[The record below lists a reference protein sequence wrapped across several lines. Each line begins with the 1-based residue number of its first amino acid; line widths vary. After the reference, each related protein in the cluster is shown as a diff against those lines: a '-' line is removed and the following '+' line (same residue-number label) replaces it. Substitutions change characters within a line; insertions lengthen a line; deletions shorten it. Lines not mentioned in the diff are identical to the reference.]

1 MEIEKHNL
9 LFSRIIDQ
17 AVPGLKKTLSTKQ
30 TEKSVITRLKQGT
43 EGLMADYP
51 GLAYP
56 EAEILHN
63 RLAVAV
69 HAAVRKQRE
78 LRQLS
83 VLRSPREEKGLKALT
98 RQLTYED
105 QFTPNWAENTL
116 PDAIDSGHGAV
127 AYLYDLLEFAENV
140 IEPKGDNDKA
150 ITLKQRRPDIYN
162 ILLNE
167 ENVNGEISKIDIIN
181 QIIGTAISQQ
191 EKGEDPEALMLNV
204 RYPYRFPF
212 ENYMNQI
219 YAVLDEYDLSIGDI
233 KRRCDP
239 QAPYFTQSGLH
250 GDYSDSALW
259 LDSHLGPG
267 LREILLAAPQE
278 KSSKTEKNAPYFKQN
293 FGVEQFTDLLN
304 STVFCQQLNLER
316 SDLESLFSCGQYVPH
331 LSPNVDPETIT
342 GYAAEQGREVSPA
355 VYGSVFINNSTT
367 LPAIK
372 TGSDASPDDHIIS
385 HMDESRCE
393 RIERFLRLSRAL
405 DLPYDELDTLLVS
418 VIRAENNQAD
428 KGLIITGNTLRAIGL
443 FVSLNRK
450 LNCTVS
456 QFSALYDGITIYSRG
471 KGISDFDRLFNNDD
485 RFNYRFILDDKKME
499 ERDINRICSVF
510 GINYDT
516 FSYLALLTREVL
528 GLEVLTRSRQVI
540 SALYRPVVL
549 ADLLKIK
556 PLELLALLKSM
567 NPDAQYDRLF
577 TGVPENRVYKAFD
590 QADITSAISALVS
603 IQNWRTENRL
613 SVAQIFNWITPAI
626 IDDQEDNTERELFRQ
641 IKENTNSTLFSNEAL
656 NLAGVPKGADWVS
669 VLKILVNEQGILRDT
684 EDGLDWDS
692 YKSYALA
699 IITSAAEK
707 ELSNTTSEERK
718 TIISTIL
725 SVLLEKRAAQWK
737 SVSGLLEGYLGNKTD
752 SITPALYW
760 CGSNTESFLT
770 SIRTQPDDNMLS
782 AGKNTVM
789 ELLSGLRRYSEIIT
803 HFRLEPAMM
812 SQLLSHDNNLWYGLK
827 TEKPT
832 LQLLYRLSVYRQLI
846 DDGKQPAEK
855 LLNYLSLINSLPLDS
870 RSDELRLYRDQALN
884 KLSLFMGWSINELL
898 TAAQYVAPDNAIIRT
913 LPQILLVKQIHSV
926 CLNTGL
932 SARSVISL
940 FNLDENSESSWY
952 QSVADQVMESL
963 APQDVSL
970 YSNDESSQGD
980 LTVSVSAGRTT
991 LLVYS
996 ENQKEDEVA
1005 EDETQLTVTLL
1016 TLEST
1021 PLEGI
1026 PVIWEKIS
1034 EQGELSGAESKTDKS
1049 GRASVTLKAGLQQGV
1064 VLVKAHY
1071 GVKSIPLPLVR
1082 VDCDISTLGAT
1093 GIQTV
1098 PENPADIPADGKTQ
1112 VEITAFFR
1120 DSYDNPGID
1129 KAIRWETTG
1138 GRFIYKGS
1146 LTNDEGNCSAV
1157 LVSDEPGDITVRVFC
1172 EDTPDEY
1179 TEADISFVSA

>member
-1 MEIEKHNL
+1 METEKHNL

-17 AVPGLKKTLSTKQ
+17 AVPGLKKTLSAKQ

-43 EGLMADYP
+43 KGLMADYP

-83 VLRSPREEKGLKALT
+83 AFRSPREEKGMKALT

-116 PDAIDSGHGAV
+116 PDTIDSGHGAV
-127 AYLYDLLEFAENV
+127 AYLYDLLEFAEKV
-140 IEPKGDNDKA
+140 IEPMGDSDKA

-167 ENVNGEISKIDIIN
+167 ENVNGVISKIHIIN
-181 QIIGTAISQQ
+181 QIIGSAISQQ
-191 EKGEDPEALMLNV
+191 EGGKEPEALMLNV

-239 QAPYFTQSGLH
+239 QAPYFTQPGLH

-267 LREILLAAPQE
+267 LREILLAAPQV
-278 KSSKTEKNAPYFKQN
+278 KNSQTEDKVQYFKQN

-304 STVFCQQLNLER
+304 STIFCQQLSLER
-316 SDLESLFSCGQYVPH
+316 SDLESLLSCGEYVPH
-331 LSPNVDPETIT
+331 LSPNVASERIT
-342 GYAAEQGREVSPA
+342 GYAPGQRGKVSPA
-355 VYGSVFINNSTT
+355 IYGSVFINNNA

-372 TGSDASPDDHIIS
+372 TGSDTGTDDHTFS
-385 HMDESRCE
+385 YLNEGRCE

-405 DLPYDELDTLLVS
+405 NLPYDELDILLTS
-418 VIRAENNQAD
+418 VIRAENNQVD
-428 KGLIITGNTLRAIGL
+428 KNQIITGNTLRAIGL
-443 FVSLNRK
+443 FMSLNRK

-456 QFSALYDGITIYSRG
+456 QFAVLYDGITIYSRG
-471 KGISDFDRLFNNDD
+471 KDISDFDRLFNNDD
-485 RFNYRFILDDKKME
+485 RFNYRFILDNKTME

-528 GLEVLTRSRQVI
+528 GLNVLTRSRQVI

-577 TGVPENRVYKAFD
+577 TGVPENRIYKAFE
-590 QADITSAISALVS
+590 QADITSAISALIS
-603 IQNWRTENRL
+603 IQKWRTENKL
-613 SVAQIFNWITPAI
+613 SVAKIFNWITPAI
-626 IDDQEDNTERELFRQ
+626 VDDQEDNTERELFRQ
-641 IKENTNSTLFSNEAL
+641 IKENTNSTLFSNDAL
-656 NLAGVPKGADWVS
+656 YLAGVPKGTDWVS
-669 VLKILVNEQGILRDT
+669 VLKVLVNEQGILRDT
-684 EDGLDWDS
+684 ADGLDWNS
-692 YKSYALA
+692 YKNYALD

-707 ELSNTTSEERK
+707 ELSSATSEERK
-718 TIISTIL
+718 TTIATIL
-725 SVLLEKRAAQWK
+725 SVLLEKRTAQWK

-770 SIRTQPDDNMLS
+770 SIRTQPDDRMLS

-846 DDGKQPAEK
+846 DEGKQPAEK

-870 RSDELRLYRDQALN
+870 RSDEIRLYRDQALN

-940 FNLDENSESSWY
+940 FNLNENSESSLY

-980 LTVSVSAGRTT
+980 LTVSVSATRTT

-996 ENQKEDEVA
+996 ESQKESEVA
-1005 EDETQLTVTLL
+1005 EDETQLIVTLL

-1026 PVIWEKIS
+1026 PVSWEKIS
-1034 EQGELSGAESKTDKS
+1034 EQGELSGTESKTDKS
-1049 GRASVTLKAGLQQGV
+1049 GRASVTLKAGLLQGV
-1064 VLVKAHY
+1064 ALIKAHY
-1071 GVKSIPLPLVR
+1071 GVKSIPLPLVKI
-1082 VDCDISTLGAT
+1082 DCDITTLGIIST
-1093 GIQTV
+1093 ECV
-1098 PENPADIPADGKTQ
+1098 PEKIDNIPADGKTE
-1112 VEITAFFR
+1112 VKITAILR

-1129 KAIRWETTG
+1129 KNIRWEATG
-1138 GRFIYKGS
+1138 GQFIYKG
-1146 LTNDEGNCSAV
+1146 TITDINGNCSAV
-1157 LVSDEPGDITVRVFC
+1157 LVSDKPAEVIVRVCC
-1172 EDTPDEY
+1172 EDIQDECS
-1179 TEADISFVSA
+1179 ELNISFI

>member
-1 MEIEKHNL
+1 MGTEKHNL

-17 AVPGLKKTLSTKQ
+17 AVPGLKKTLSAKQ

-140 IEPKGDNDKA
+140 IEPKGDSDKA

-167 ENVNGEISKIDIIN
+167 ENVNGEISKINIIN
-181 QIIGTAISQQ
+181 QIIGTAISQ
-191 EKGEDPEALMLNV
+191 EESDKDPEMLMLNV

-239 QAPYFTQSGLH
+239 EAPYFTQSGLH
-250 GDYSDSALW
+250 GDDSDSALW
-259 LDSHLGPG
+259 LDSHLGPK
-267 LREILLAAPQE
+267 LREILLAAPQAQN
-278 KSSKTEKNAPYFKQN
+278 SRTEDNAPYFKQN

-316 SDLESLFSCGQYVPH
+316 SDLESLFSCGEYVPH

-342 GYAAEQGREVSPA
+342 GYAAEQRRAVSPA
-355 VYGSVFINNSTT
+355 IYGSVFINNNV

-372 TGSDASPDDHIIS
+372 TGSDTGTDDHTFS
-385 HMDESRCE
+385 YLDEDRCE

-405 DLPYDELDTLLVS
+405 NLSYDELDRLLTS
-418 VIRAENNQAD
+418 VIRAENSQVDN
-428 KGLIITGNTLRAIGL
+428 GLIITGNTLRAIGL

-471 KGISDFDRLFNNDD
+471 KEISDFDRLFNNDD
-485 RFNYRFILDDKKME
+485 RFNYRFILDNKTME

-528 GLEVLTRSRQVI
+528 GLDVLTRSRQVI

-603 IQNWRTENRL
+603 IQNWRTENQL

-626 IDDQEDNTERELFRQ
+626 VDDQEDNTERELFRQ
-641 IKENTNSTLFSNEAL
+641 IKENTGSTLFSNEAL
-656 NLAGVPKGADWVS
+656 YLAGVPRNTDWVS
-669 VLKILVNEQGILRDT
+669 LLPALVNEQGILRDT
-684 EDGLDWDS
+684 KDGLDWDS
-692 YKSYALA
+692 YKDYALA

-707 ELSNTTSEERK
+707 ELSSATSEERK
-718 TIISTIL
+718 TIINTIL

-770 SIRTQPDDNMLS
+770 SIRTQPDDQMLS

-827 TEKPT
+827 TEEPT
-832 LQLLYRLSVYRQLI
+832 LQLLYRLSVYRKLI

-870 RSDELRLYRDQALN
+870 RSDEIRLYRDQALN

-898 TAAQYVAPDNAIIRT
+898 TAAQYVAPENAIIRT

-940 FNLDENSESSWY
+940 FNLDENSESSRY

-1093 GIQTV
+1093 GVQTV
-1098 PENPADIPADGKTQ
+1098 PENPVDIPADGKTQ

-1138 GRFIYKGS
+1138 GRFIYRGT
-1146 LTNDEGNCSAV
+1146 LTNDKGNCSAI
-1157 LVSDEPGDITVRVFC
+1157 LVSDEPADITVRVFC
-1172 EDTPDEY
+1172 EDTPEEY

>member
-1 MEIEKHNL
+1 METEKHNL

-17 AVPGLKKTLSTKQ
+17 AVPGLKKTLSAKQ

-43 EGLMADYP
+43 KGLMADYP

-83 VLRSPREEKGLKALT
+83 AFRSPREEKGMKALT

-140 IEPKGDNDKA
+140 IEPEGDSDKA
-150 ITLKQRRPDIYN
+150 VTLKQRRPDIYT

-191 EKGEDPEALMLNV
+191 EKGADPDKLMRNV

-259 LDSHLGPG
+259 LDSHLGPV
-267 LREILLAAPQE
+267 LREILLAAPQ
-278 KSSKTEKNAPYFKQN
+278 TENSRTEENTPYFKQN

-316 SDLESLFSCGQYVPH
+316 SDLESLFSCGKYVSH

-342 GYAAEQGREVSPA
+342 GYAAEQGRVVSPA
-355 VYGSVFINNSTT
+355 VYGSVFINNNV

-372 TGSDASPDDHIIS
+372 IGSDTSPDDHIIS

-405 DLPYDELDTLLVS
+405 NLPYDELDTLLTS

-428 KGLIITGNTLRAIGL
+428 EGLIITGNTLRAIGL

-450 LNCTVS
+450 LKCTVS
-456 QFSALYDGITIYSRG
+456 QFSVLYDGITIYSRG
-471 KGISDFDRLFNNDD
+471 KDISDFDRLFNNDD
-485 RFNYRFILDDKKME
+485 RFNYRFILDDKTME

-516 FSYLALLTREVL
+516 FAYLALLTREVL
-528 GLEVLTRSRQVI
+528 GLDVLTRSRPVI

-577 TGVPENRVYKAFD
+577 AGVPENRVYKAFD
-590 QADITSAISALVS
+590 QADITSAISALVN
-603 IQNWRTENRL
+603 IQNWRTENKL

-641 IKENTNSTLFSNEAL
+641 IKENTNNTLFSNDAL
-656 NLAGVPKGADWVS
+656 YLAGVPKGINWIMS
-669 VLKILVNEQGILRDT
+669 LKILVNEQGILRDT

-692 YKSYALA
+692 YKDYALG

-707 ELSNTTSEERK
+707 ELSSATSEERK
-718 TIISTIL
+718 TTIATIL

-770 SIRTQPDDNMLS
+770 SIRTQPDDQMLS

-846 DDGKQPAEK
+846 DEGKQPAEK

-870 RSDELRLYRDQALN
+870 RSDEIRLYRDQALN

-898 TAAQYVAPDNAIIRT
+898 TAAKYVAPDNAIIRT

-940 FNLDENSESSWY
+940 FNLDENSESSRY

-996 ENQKEDEVA
+996 KNQEEDEVA
-1005 EDETQLTVTLL
+1005 EDETLLTVTLQ

-1034 EQGELSGAESKTDKS
+1034 EQGELTGTESKTDKS
-1049 GRASVTLKAGLQQGV
+1049 GRASVILKAGQQQGV
-1064 VLVKAHY
+1064 ALIKAHY

-1082 VDCDISTLGAT
+1082 VDCDIKTLGAT
-1093 GIQTV
+1093 GIQTI
-1098 PENPADIPADGKTQ
+1098 PENPVDIPADGKTQ

-1129 KAIRWETTG
+1129 KNIRWETTG
-1138 GRFIYKGS
+1138 GRFIYKGT
-1146 LTNDEGNCSAV
+1146 LTNNEGNCSAI
-1157 LVSDEPGDITVRVFC
+1157 LVSDEPADITVRVFY
-1172 EDTPDEY
+1172 EDIPGEY
-1179 TEADISFVSA
+1179 TEADISFISA

>member
-1 MEIEKHNL
+1 MGTEKHNL

-17 AVPGLKKTLSTKQ
+17 VVPGLKNQLTAKQ
-30 TEKSVITRLKQGT
+30 AEKSVISRLKQGT

-51 GLAYP
+51 GLGYP
-56 EAEILHN
+56 EAKKLHN

-69 HAAVRKQRE
+69 HAVVRKQRE

-83 VLRSPREEKGLKALT
+83 TLRSPREEKGLKALT
-98 RQLTYED
+98 RQLTYEE

-127 AYLYDLLEFAENV
+127 AYLYDLLEFAEKV
-140 IEPKGDNDKA
+140 IEPKGDSDKA

-191 EKGEDPEALMLNV
+191 EKGEDPETLMLNV

-239 QAPYFTQSGLH
+239 QAPYFTLSGLH
-250 GDYSDSALW
+250 GDDSDSALW
-259 LDSHLGPG
+259 LDSRLGPG
-267 LREILLAAPQE
+267 LREILLAAPQAG
-278 KSSKTEKNAPYFKQN
+278 SGKTEENARYFKEN
-293 FGVEQFTDLLN
+293 FGVEQYTDLLN
-304 STVFCQQLNLER
+304 STVFCQQLNLKR
-316 SDLESLFSCGQYVPH
+316 GDLESLFSCGEYVPH
-331 LSPNVDPETIT
+331 LSPNIDPETIT

-372 TGSDASPDDHIIS
+372 TGSDARPDDHIIS

-405 DLPYDELDTLLVS
+405 NLPYNELDTLLIS
-418 VIRAENNQAD
+418 VIRAENNQVD

-450 LNCTVS
+450 LKCTVS
-456 QFSALYDGITIYSRG
+456 QFAVLYDGITIYSRG
-471 KGISDFDRLFNNDD
+471 KEISDFDRLFNNDD

-528 GLEVLTRSRQVI
+528 GLDVLTRSRKVI

-567 NPDAQYDRLF
+567 NPDAQFDRLF
-577 TGVPENRVYKAFD
+577 TGVPENRVYKAFE
-590 QADITSAISALVS
+590 QSDITSAISALVR
-603 IQNWRTENRL
+603 IQNWRTENQL

-626 IDDQEDNTERELFRQ
+626 VDDQEDHTERELFRQ
-641 IKENTNSTLFSNEAL
+641 IKENTGSTLFSNEAVY
-656 NLAGVPKGADWVS
+656 LAGVPKGTDWVAE
-669 VLKILVNEQGILRDT
+669 LQTLVNEQGILRDT

-692 YKSYALA
+692 YKTYAQK

-707 ELSNTTSEERK
+707 VLSNVTAEERK
-718 TIISTIL
+718 TIAGTIL
-725 SVLLEKRAAQWK
+725 SVLLEKRTAQWK

-760 CGSNTESFLT
+760 SGSNTESFLT
-770 SIRTQPDDNMLS
+770 NIRAQPDNNMLS

-812 SQLLSHDNNLWYGLK
+812 SQFLSHDNNLWYGLK

-846 DDGKQPAEK
+846 DEGKQPAEK

-870 RSDELRLYRDQALN
+870 RSDEIRLYRDQALN

-898 TAAQYVAPDNAIIRT
+898 TVAQYVAPDNAIIRT

-926 CLNTGL
+926 CLKTGL

-940 FNLDENSESSWY
+940 FNLDENSESSRY

-980 LTVSVSAGRTT
+980 LTVSVSAGQAT
-991 LLVYS
+991 LRVYS

-1005 EDETQLTVTLL
+1005 EDETLLTVTLL

-1049 GRASVTLKAGLQQGV
+1049 GRASVTLKAGMQQGV
-1064 VLVKAHY
+1064 TLVKAHY

-1098 PENPADIPADGKTQ
+1098 PENPENIPADGKTQ

-1129 KAIRWETTG
+1129 KTIRWETTG
-1138 GRFIYKGS
+1138 GRFIYKS
-1146 LTNDEGNCSAV
+1146 VITDIHGNCSAV
-1157 LVSDEPGDITVRVFC
+1157 LVSDEPADITVRVFY
-1172 EDTPDEY
+1172 EDIPEEY
-1179 TEADISFVSA
+1179 TEVNIFFISA